1 MVDADSE
8 VEGGMGAGIEQ
19 HARLG
24 PYRVLRRVGSG
35 GMGTVFEAEDTA
47 LGHRVAVKLLHPHL
61 AGRPGAVQR
70 FLREGRAA
78 ARIRHPNVVQVFALG
93 IEGEIPYLAME
104 LLQGDD
110 LSVHI
115 AREGRLSVEAALDLV
130 LSVVGAVAAAHEAGV
145 IHRDLKPSNV
155 CLSRGPGGQACPK
168 VVDFGVSK
176 VVTGDCATHVTVSNS
191 VVGTTAYM
199 APEQVRGANTSFW
212 SDQYSLAA
220 MLYQCITGELPFS
233 GGSVYEI
240 MESIITTPL
249 AAPSARASGS
259 SAALDTAVLRAMSRN
274 PEHRFPT
281 VRAFGAALLPLASE
295 RTRLALRAE
304 FDDCTGDPALT
315 DTGSAVTRDVF
326 SRSTDPDLTTLGE
339 TPSPT
344 PSRSGPTA
352 TSSRSIHRLW
362 PLAVA
367 FAVGLAG
374 MAFGREPT
382 GAPPDMPQA
391 SPAAS
396 EGRIAHDPRHEGE
409 GVSPRAISQA
419 SIVSAA
425 SAPLAV
431 PSPETS
437 TARNLVA
444 APSLET
450 HAPRPYGRP
459 QRQHA
464 PRDVSPAVTLG
475 DNGSPIL
482 P

>member
-1 MVDADSE
+1 MAAS
-8 VEGGMGAGIEQ
+8 VEQ
-19 HARLG
+19 QARLG
-24 PYRVLRRVGSG
+24 PYRVIRRVGSG

-93 IEGEIPYLAME
+93 LEGEVPYLAME
-104 LLQGDD
+104 LLHGDD
-110 LSVHI
+110 LSVVI

-130 LSVVGAVAAAHEAGV
+130 LPVVAAVAAAHEAGV

-155 CLSRGPGGQACPK
+155 CMSRGPGGQACPK

-176 VVTGDCATHVTVSNS
+176 VITGESAACVTASNS

-199 APEQVRGANTSFW
+199 APEQVRGANTSFR

-233 GGSVYEI
+233 GGSVYEM
-240 MESIITTPL
+240 MESIMTTPL
-249 AAPSARASGS
+249 PAPSARASGIS
-259 SAALDTAVLRAMSRN
+259 PALDTAVLRAMNRD

-304 FDDCTGDPALT
+304 FEERTAYPGLT
-315 DTGSAVTRDVF
+315 DTGSAVTRDVL
-326 SRSTDPDLTTLGE
+326 SRSTDPALTTLGDA
-339 TPSPT
+339 PSAT
-344 PSRSGPTA
+344 ASRHGPTA
-352 TSSRSIHRLW
+352 TSSRTGHRLW
-362 PLAVA
+362 PFAAA
-367 FAVGLAG
+367 FVVGLAS
-374 MAFGREPT
+374 MAFGREPSS
-382 GAPPDMPQA
+382 APQGVPQP
-391 SPAAS
+391 SSAAS
-396 EGRIAHDPRHEGE
+396 VGRIAHDPSQGGAEA
-409 GVSPRAISQA
+409 SPRGGPRG

-425 SAPLAV
+425 NTPVALS
-431 PSPETS
+431 SPETS
-437 TARNLVA
+437 VDSAPFA

-450 HAPRPYGRP
+450 HARPARARPRHPPSLRE
-459 QRQHA
+459 
-464 PRDVSPAVTLG
+464 VSPPVSLG
-475 DNGSPIL
+475 DNGAPIL

>member
-1 MVDADSE
+1 MAAG
-8 VEGGMGAGIEQ
+8 VEQ
-19 HARLG
+19 QARLG

-61 AGRPGAVQR
+61 AGRQGAVQR
-70 FLREGRAA
+70 FLREGRTA

-93 IEGEIPYLAME
+93 LEGEIPYLAME
-104 LLQGDD
+104 LLHGDD
-110 LSVHI
+110 LSVVI

-130 LSVVGAVAAAHEAGV
+130 LPVVAAVAAAHEAGV

-176 VVTGDCATHVTVSNS
+176 VISGDCTAHLTVSNS

-199 APEQVRGANTSFW
+199 APEQVRGANTSFR

-233 GGSVYEI
+233 GESVYEV

-249 AAPSARASGS
+249 AAPSARASGLS
-259 SAALDTAVLRAMSRN
+259 PALDTAVLRAMSRD

-304 FDDCTGDPALT
+304 FDDCTPDPALT
-315 DTGSAVTRDVF
+315 DTGGAVTRDVF
-326 SRSTDPDLTTLGE
+326 SRSTDPDLTTLSD
-339 TPSPT
+339 TPSRT

-362 PLAVA
+362 PFAATL
-367 FAVGLAG
+367 AVGLAG
-374 MAFGREPT
+374 MTLGRERAS
-382 GAPPDMPQA
+382 APPSTPQA
-391 SPAAS
+391 SSAAS
-396 EGRIAHDPRHEGE
+396 EQRIAHGSSQGGAEA
-409 GVSPRAISQA
+409 SPREAPRGSTALTA
-419 SIVSAA
+419 SPPIAVSSTESSAS
-425 SAPLAV
+425 SAPV
-431 PSPETS
+431 VDPSPETRAQTRAHPHSRS
-437 TARNLVA
+437 T
-444 APSLET
+444 
-450 HAPRPYGRP
+450 
-459 QRQHA
+459 
-464 PRDVSPAVTLG
+464 PRDGAPAVTLG
-475 DNGSPIL
+475 ANDSPIL

>member
-1 MVDADSE
+1 
-8 VEGGMGAGIEQ
+8 
-19 HARLG
+19 
-24 PYRVLRRVGSG
+24 
-35 GMGTVFEAEDTA
+35 
-47 LGHRVAVKLLHPHL
+47 
-61 AGRPGAVQR
+61 
-70 FLREGRAA
+70 LREGRAA

-93 IEGEIPYLAME
+93 LEGEIPYLAME
-104 LLQGDD
+104 LLHGDD
-110 LSVHI
+110 LSVLI

-130 LSVVGAVAAAHEAGV
+130 LPVVAAVAAAHEAGV

-176 VVTGDCATHVTVSNS
+176 VITGDCAAHVTASNS

-199 APEQVRGANTSFW
+199 APEQVRGANTSFR

-220 MLYQCITGELPFS
+220 MLYQCVTGELPFS
-233 GGSVYEI
+233 GASVYEV

-249 AAPSARASGS
+249 AAPSARASGL

-315 DTGSAVTRDVF
+315 DTGSAVTRDVL
-326 SRSTDPDLTTLGE
+326 SRITDPDVTTLGE

-344 PSRSGPTA
+344 PSTSGPTA

-362 PLAVA
+362 PFAAA

-374 MAFGREPT
+374 IAFGRERA
-382 GAPPDMPQA
+382 GAPPSQA
-391 SPAAS
+391 SSAAS
-396 EGRIAHDPRHEGE
+396 GERIAHDSSQGAEA
-409 GVSPRAISQA
+409 SPREDPRG
-419 SIVSAA
+419 SIVSTA
-425 SAPLAV
+425 SPPIAV
-431 PSPETS
+431 PSRESSASSAPVVAPWPETRAHTGARPHTRS
-437 TARNLVA
+437 T
-444 APSLET
+444 
-450 HAPRPYGRP
+450 
-459 QRQHA
+459 
-464 PRDVSPAVTLG
+464 PRDVTPAVTLG
-475 DNGSPIL
+475 DNGAPIL